1 MAIWSSSG
9 QAEIPLQDKKILE
22 RLNQG
27 SGVIINQI
35 SFTIPPGPERY
46 FDKRSKFETLN
57 LGEGESRCGF
67 TNNKYARN
75 QL

>member
-1 MAIWSSSG
+1 
-9 QAEIPLQDKKILE
+9 
-22 RLNQG
+22 LNQG